1 MKKLIILSAFALLI
15 ASCVKQPVKYVEVV
29 KEVPKVEMVTLGI
42 LSQTNK
48 NQEYEDFFLV
58 IDGKTYSWKID
69 EPGKKVM
76 RNIELTKGQHEYE
89 LTVKSK
95 INTSDGN
102 RMIVGSSS
110 GILTML
116 DSKNMKLVWD
126 RKMDDNIYKVSLQKV
141 TLN

>member
-1 MKKLIILSAFALLI
+1 MKKVIFISAFLFVLT
-15 ASCVKQPVKYVEVV
+15 SCRKPPVVVEVI
-29 KEVPKVEMVTLGI
+29 KEVEKVEMVTLGI

-69 EPGKKVM
+69 EPERKVM
-76 RNIELTKGQHEYE
+76 RKIELTKGQHEYE

-95 INTSDGN
+95 INTKEGN
-102 RMIVGSSS
+102 KMIVGSSK
-110 GILTML
+110 GILTLL

-126 RKMDDNIYKVSLQKV
+126 RKMDDNVYKVSLQKV
-141 TLN
+141 ELN